1 MKVVHAAAA
10 IGLCVAVA
18 RAESPQVAS
27 AAQAT
32 AQATAQAPVA
42 AVLARG
48 DSLYALRQTREALV
62 QYRDAARHDP
72 RNYEAH
78 WKASRTEVD
87 LAEATPKGPV
97 MDSLLEHARVHA
109 AEAIAI
115 RPKDAEAHFALARAL
130 GRKALSVGTS
140 ERIRFS
146 KVIYAEASE
155 ALVYDSTHAGALHVL
170 AMWHAEIMRVNGFAR
185 TFAKTFLGA
194 QVFSKASWD
203 EAQRLLET
211 AVRVD
216 PKRIIHKLDLA
227 AVYADRG
234 DKARARE
241 LYQWIATAPLVEVND
256 DLYRRQAA
264 ERLKRL

>member
-1 MKVVHAAAA
+1 MKVAYAAAG

-18 RAESPQVAS
+18 RAESPQAANAS
-27 AAQAT
+27 QSAP
-32 AQATAQAPVA
+32 QAPVA
-42 AVLARG
+42 ALLAVG
-48 DSLYALRQTREALV
+48 DSLYALRSTREALTH
-62 QYRDAARHDP
+62 YRDAARHEP

-87 LAEATPKGPV
+87 LAETTAKGAT
-97 MDSLLEHARVHA
+97 MDSLLEQARVHA

-115 RPKDAEAHFALARAL
+115 RPTDAEGHFAIARAL

-155 ALVYDSTHAGALHVL
+155 ALTHDSTHAGALHVL
-170 AMWHAEIMRVNGFAR
+170 GMWHAEIMRVNGFAR
-185 TFAKTFLGA
+185 AFAKTFLGA
-194 QVFSKASWD
+194 QVFGKASWD

-216 PKRIIHKLDLA
+216 PKRVIHKLDLA
-227 AVYADRG
+227 AIYADRG

-241 LYQWIATAPLVEVND
+241 LYQWIAAAPLVDVND
-256 DLYRRQAA
+256 ELYKRQAA

>member
-1 MKVVHAAAA
+1 MKVVHAAAG

-18 RAESPQVAS
+18 RAESPQ
-27 AAQAT
+27 AAT
-32 AQATAQAPVA
+32 GSHTPAQAPVA
-42 AVLARG
+42 ALIAKG
-48 DSLYALRQTREALV
+48 DSLYTLRSAREALAL
-62 QYRDAARHDP
+62 YLDAARQDA

-87 LAEATPKGPV
+87 LAETTAKGAT

-115 RPKDAEAHFALARAL
+115 RPKDAEGRFAHARAL
-130 GRKALSVGTS
+130 GRKALSVGTMD
-140 ERIRFS
+140 RIKFS
-146 KVIYAEASE
+146 KVIYAEATE

-170 AMWHAEIMRVNGFAR
+170 GMWHAEIMRVHGFAR

-216 PKRIIHKLDLA
+216 PRRIVHRLDLA
-227 AVYADRG
+227 AIYADRG

-241 LYQWIATAPLVEVND
+241 LYQWIATAPLIEVND
-256 DLYRRQAA
+256 ELYKRQAA